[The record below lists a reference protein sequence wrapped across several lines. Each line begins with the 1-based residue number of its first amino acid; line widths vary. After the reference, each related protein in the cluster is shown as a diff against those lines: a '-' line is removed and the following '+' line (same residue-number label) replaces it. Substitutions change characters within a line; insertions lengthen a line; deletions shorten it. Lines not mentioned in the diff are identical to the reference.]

1 MLIKVTVPAQK
12 FREILEIRETLVAVF
27 EVIGYSSSDN
37 IETWILRSDTS
48 LSLISHTFTS
58 IEFKKDQSSAFHLV
72 LNWQK
77 DGKGKGALLDVS
89 SVTVV
94 ENYPQPSTTNEPPF
108 PDDSSQVCF

>member
-12 FREILEIRETLVAVF
+12 FREILEIRKTLVAVF

-48 LSLISHTFTS
+48 IPRISHTFNR
-58 IEFKKDQSSAFHLV
+58 IEFKKDQSSALNLD
-72 LNWQK
+72 LNWQE

-89 SVTVV
+89 SVTVI
-94 ENYPQPSTTNEPPF
+94 ENYPKP
-108 PDDSSQVCF
+108 